1 MTRRATALSYLLSAT
16 ASLRF
21 AAGLLPATNL
31 PPRRAAVVFL
41 TLGLVAA
48 PPFATALWWRRQA
61 SRSAQRLH
69 QLAPRWDLVQRG
81 GEDRIVELN
90 PDGTLTRVGPA
101 AAALLGTQPQH
112 LSGKNLL
119 CLVHPDER
127 DRVQR
132 LLRRSVES
140 KIGWD
145 SDSVGLL
152 RSDGTSVN
160 VNSTA
165 VVRLDRARRV
175 TGFTAA
181 LRSLRDEEAFQAG
194 RALVRERI
202 VAVLAERALTI
213 VVQPIFSLNSGRVV
227 GVEALSR
234 FAAQPSQ
241 GPDLWFADAHEAGL
255 GVALEVLAVQTAL
268 HEAVTLPGDYY
279 VSVNVSPATLSSP
292 ALRDAVAA
300 GPIAADRIVLEL
312 TEHICVDD
320 YDTLIDTVA
329 ELRAQGLRLAIDDA
343 GAGFASFRHIL
354 RLRPDVI
361 KLDRAITRGI
371 DAEPAHRA
379 LAAALVMFVL
389 EVGSTTI
396 VAEGV
401 ETQGELRAVAALGID
416 AAQGYLVGRPA
427 AANTRWTQIDGLI
440 ASRG

>member
-1 MTRRATALSYLLSAT
+1 MTRRATALPYLLSAT
-16 ASLRF
+16 ASLAL
-21 AAGLLPATNL
+21 AAGLLPVTNL
-31 PPRRAAVVFL
+31 SPRRSAVALL
-41 TLGLVAA
+41 TRSLVAV
-48 PPFATALWWRRQA
+48 PPFAAALWWHRQA

-69 QLAPRWDLVQRG
+69 ELAQRWDLVQRS
-81 GEDRIVELN
+81 GEDRIVELDR
-90 PDGTLTRVGPA
+90 DGTLTRVGPA
-101 AAALLGTQPQH
+101 AAALLATQPHQ
-112 LSGKNLL
+112 LSGKDVL

-127 DRVQR
+127 DRVQT

-140 KIGWD
+140 ETGWD
-145 SDSVGLL
+145 SATLRLL
-152 RSDGTSVN
+152 RGDGSSVS

-165 VVRLDRARRV
+165 VARLDRAGRV
-175 TGFTAA
+175 TGFTAG
-181 LRSLRDEEAFQAG
+181 LRAVRDEEAVQAR

-202 VAVLAERALTI
+202 EAVLAERALRI
-213 VVQPIFSLNSGRVV
+213 VVQPIFSLETGRVV

-241 GPDLWFADAHEAGL
+241 GPDRWFADAQEVGL

-292 ALRDAVAA
+292 ALRDAVTA
-300 GPIAADRIVLEL
+300 GPIAAHRIVLEL
-312 TEHICVDD
+312 TEHVSVDD
-320 YDTLIDTVA
+320 YDTLIDTVT

-354 RLRPDVI
+354 RLRPDLI
-361 KLDRAITRGI
+361 KIDQAITRGI

-401 ETQGELRAVAALGID
+401 ETQDELRTVAALGID
-416 AAQGYLVGRPA
+416 AAQGYLLGRPA
-427 AANTRWTQIDGLI
+427 AAETRWPPVDGLI
-440 ASRG
+440 ASPR